1 MRFHRIQHRIILLF
15 VLFATVVLLLSGWT
29 LQWSLRQSLEA
40 ELGHKLTAVASAV
53 AVQYGEEEVAYLQR
67 GLGPRATE
75 RMRETLLRMKTE
87 AELKRI
93 YLFDLDGRSLLDTD
107 VVPAGEP
114 YHQLRFYQQEMDAI
128 GAGSAASTILFQDR
142 EDQPAMTGFA
152 PLLAGGDAVG
162 GVGVEGGVTFLDAI
176 GELRTRLYVIGLFGV
191 LAAILLGWLLART
204 ITRPVHALVN
214 ASRKIA
220 SGDYRAPIVTRT
232 SDEIGALAT
241 TMEEMREG
249 VLARERELKAMLA
262 GVAHEIRNPLG
273 GIELFVGL
281 LGDDVAGN
289 AEAEQRVARIG
300 REVGQL
306 KNLVE
311 SFLEYAR
318 PKTPTVESCGL
329 GNIIGECISL
339 VEDQLM
345 AHGIKVIV
353 DLPSPAPVVLADP
366 QHLKQ
371 ILLNLLRNAI
381 QAQPEGGDITFTSSR
396 SGTTCTVT
404 VTDAGDGIPP
414 EAQERIFEPFF
425 TTRQSGTGLGL
436 AMVKSLVE
444 TNGGSIRLV
453 RTGKDGT
460 VFDVTL
466 PAATASFP
474 GRLS

>member
-15 VLFATVVLLLSGWT
+15 VLFATVVLALSGWT

-53 AVQYGEEEVAYLQR
+53 AVQYGEEEVTYLQR

-75 RMRETLLRMKTE
+75 RMRETLLRMKAE

-107 VVPAGEP
+107 AVLAGEP
-114 YHQLRFYQQEMDAI
+114 YHQLRFYQQEMAAI
-128 GAGSAASTILFQDR
+128 GAGSATSTILFQDR
-142 EDQPAMTGFA
+142 EDAPAMTGFA
-152 PLLAGGDAVG
+152 PLLAGGEAVG
-162 GVGVEGGVTFLDAI
+162 GVGVEGSVTFLDAV
-176 GELRTRLYVIGLFGV
+176 GDLRTRLYVIGLFGV
-191 LAAILLGWLLART
+191 LAAILVGGLLART
-204 ITRPVHALVN
+204 ITRPVHELVG

-249 VLARERELKAMLA
+249 VLTRERELKAMLA

-289 AEAEQRVARIG
+289 KEADQRVARIG

-306 KNLVE
+306 KGLVE

-318 PKTPTVESCGL
+318 PKTPAPEACGL
-329 GNIIGECISL
+329 GSVVGECLSL

-345 AHGIKVIV
+345 ANGIKVTI
-353 DLPSPAPVVLADP
+353 DMPAPEPAVTADP

-371 ILLNLLRNAI
+371 IFLNLLRNAI
-381 QAQPEGGDITFTSSR
+381 QAQPEGGVITIAGSR
-396 SGTTCTVT
+396 SGVTCCLTVS
-404 VTDAGDGIPP
+404 DAGDGIPP
-414 EAQERIFEPFF
+414 EARARIFEPFF

-444 TNGGSIRLV
+444 ANGGGIQLV
-453 RTGKDGT
+453 SSGVNGT
-460 VFDVTL
+460 VFDMTL
-466 PAATASFP
+466 PATAD
-474 GRLS
+474 